1 MLFRERRKGRA
12 EGGRVERGGEEWE
25 METEDERRRKK
36 RGIRGGRRG
45 GGCMRVIE
53 KGDGDGSAM
62 DRSRARRSAAEEA
75 ACLIGFVVL
84 VALGRMAGRQ

>member
-1 MLFRERRKGRA
+1 MKSGRWRRRTKG
-12 EGGRVERGGEEWE
+12 GGGGELEE
-25 METEDERRRKK
+25 EEGVR
-36 RGIRGGRRG
+36 
-45 GGCMRVIE
+45 GCMRVIE
-53 KGDGDGSAM
+53 KGDDGDGSAM

>member
-1 MLFRERRKGRA
+1 
-12 EGGRVERGGEEWE
+12 
-25 METEDERRRKK
+25 METEDEGRRR
-36 RGIRGGRRG
+36 RGIRGGG
-45 GGCMRVIE
+45 GSAGGCMRVIE
-53 KGDGDGSAM
+53 KGDDGDGSAM

>member
-1 MLFRERRKGRA
+1 
-12 EGGRVERGGEEWE
+12 
-25 METEDERRRKK
+25 
-36 RGIRGGRRG
+36 
-45 GGCMRVIE
+45 MRVIE
-53 KGDGDGSAM
+53 KGDDGDGSAM